1 MSNEVKPIYEFGR
14 FRLDLQ
20 KKLLSRDGVPIKLS
34 GKRLQVLTFLIENRT
49 VLISKET
56 LLEKFWPSPKASE
69 SNLTDA
75 IHRIRQALGETAKDS
90 EYIFNLSGEGYQ
102 FVAEVIAEVNIVD
115 SPTIVEKAS
124 GQIQKTEQMQS
135 TADPISP
142 DDSTLIFDGVVE
154 TTQVLSIQEKRTRCL
169 HKIINLM
176 RPIRS
181 LIMTY

>member
-34 GKRLQVLTFLIENRT
+34 GKRLQVLAFLVENRT
-49 VLISKET
+49 LLISKET
-56 LLEKFWPSPKASE
+56 LMEEFWPSPKASE
-69 SNLTDA
+69 SNLTEA

-102 FVAEVIAEVNIVD
+102 FVAEVNIVD

-142 DDSTLIFDGVVE
+142 DDSTLVFDGGVE
-154 TTQVLSIQEKRTRCL
+154 TTQVLSIQER
-169 HKIINLM
+169 
-176 RPIRS
+176 RPGF
-181 LIMTY
+181 